1 MKKLA
6 EYINNQYICL
16 KGLDKNIIE
25 KLSNLE
31 GYEITECCGCCDDC
45 CQCGC
50 DIPCEPTVGSCV
62 DPCVPCA
69 NTLVPATNTEPDPV
83 TKYTNIFSCSPKVM
97 DLYNAHGEFSYKC
110 RFNDEYQRS
119 NSEPLVFYEPG
130 SVMGNMSMSPKL
142 REDILSICK
151 DEGLSQPV
159 LLLRANGDIQLFAI
173 KHMGT
178 NGKECS
184 IKNSLFDAADTLT
197 KLEKRKEIT
206 WAQVLDVAIDNLD
219 DLYTFLFTVVFD
231 KEKYEKDLETR
242 AKKNE
247 FPHPI
252 NNLGKKL

>member
-16 KGLDKNIIE
+16 KGLDKNIVE

-31 GYEITECCGCCDDC
+31 GYEITECCGCCDDSC
-45 CQCGC
+45 SYGC
-50 DIPCEPTVGSCV
+50 DIPGEASYTVDPSVPVSTGSCT
-62 DPCVPCA
+62 
-69 NTLVPATNTEPDPV
+69 TLEPDPI
-83 TKYTNIFSCSPKVM
+83 TKYTNIFSGYPKVM

-119 NSEPLVFYEPG
+119 NSEPLVFYEP
-130 SVMGNMSMSPKL
+130 SSNMGNMSMSPKL

-151 DEGLSQPV
+151 DQELSNPV

-184 IKNSLFDAADTLT
+184 IKNSLLDAADTLT

-219 DLYTFLFTVVFD
+219 DLYTFLFTVVFE

-242 AKKNE
+242 ANKNE

>member
-1 MKKLA
+1 MKKLS

-16 KGLDKNIIE
+16 KGLDKNIVE

-31 GYEITECCGCCDDC
+31 GYEITECCGCCDDGC
-45 CQCGC
+45 SYGC
-50 DIPCEPTVGSCV
+50 DIPGEASCTV

-69 NTLVPATNTEPDPV
+69 NTLEPSSCTPLDPV
-83 TKYTNIFSCSPKVM
+83 TKYTQIFSGYPKVM

-119 NSEPLVFYEPG
+119 NSEPLVFYEP
-130 SVMGNMSMSPKL
+130 SSNMGNMCMSPKL
-142 REDILSICK
+142 RNDILSICK
-151 DEGLSQPV
+151 DEKLSEPV

-184 IKNSLFDAADTLT
+184 IKNSLLNAADTLT

-219 DLYTFLFTVVFD
+219 DLYTFLFTIVFE
-231 KEKYEKDLETR
+231 KEKYEKDLEEL

>member
-1 MKKLA
+1 MKKLQ
-6 EYINNQYICL
+6 EYIDNKYISL
-16 KGLDKNIIE
+16 KDIDESIAQKI
-25 KLSNLE
+25 SNLE

-45 CQCGC
+45 CPCGC
-50 DIPCEPTVGSCV
+50 DIPCEEPSSAI
-62 DPCVPCA
+62 DPCVPCT
-69 NTLVPATNTEPDPV
+69 NTLTPATITEPDPV

-130 SVMGNMSMSPKL
+130 STMGMMVMSPKL

-151 DEGLSQPV
+151 DEGLSNPV
-159 LLLRANGDIQLFAI
+159 LLLRTNGDIQLFAI

-184 IKNSLFDAADTLT
+184 IKNSLLDAANTLT
-197 KLEKRKEIT
+197 KLEKRKEII
-206 WAQVLDVAIDNLD
+206 WAQVVDVAIDSLD
-219 DLYTFLFTVVFD
+219 DLYTFLFTVVFE
-231 KEKYEKDLETR
+231 KEKYEKDYAER

-247 FPHPI
+247 FPSPI
-252 NNLGKKL
+252 NKYSM

>member
-1 MKKLA
+1 MKKLQD
-6 EYINNQYICL
+6 YMQNQYISL
-16 KGLDKNIIE
+16 KDIEDSVIVE

-31 GYEITECCGCCDDC
+31 GKVIGECCGCCDDDC
-45 CQCGC
+45 CPGCAC
-50 DIPCEPTVGSCV
+50 DIPCEE
-62 DPCVPCA
+62 PCA
-69 NTLVPATNTEPDPV
+69 GTAIPVTTPPVVQDPV
-83 TKYTNIFSCSPKVM
+83 TKYTSIFSSSPKVM

-119 NSEPLVFYEPG
+119 NSEPLIFYEPA
-130 SVMGNMSMSPKL
+130 SNMGDMSMSPKL
-142 REDILSICK
+142 RDDILTICK

-159 LLLRANGDIQLFAI
+159 LLLRANGDIQLFCI

-184 IKNSLFDAADTLT
+184 IKNSLLDAADTLT

-219 DLYTFLFTVVFD
+219 DLYTFLFTVVFE
-231 KEKYEKDLETR
+231 KEKYNKDLEER

-247 FPHPI
+247 FPSPI
-252 NNLGKKL
+252 NKHS